1 MSVFRTLALPCLALV
16 VLAGCNPSA
25 SGPVAGEEYEGMAAD
40 RVIDGIEHVMTAA
53 GVRRAT
59 LLADT
64 AYMFDDS
71 TRAELKGVRVTFYS
85 DAGVENAELTSLTG
99 MLDGRSEAMTA
110 RGNVV
115 LRLYEGN
122 RIIETAELH
131 FDPERDRIWSDS
143 ATTLRQD
150 GTVAYGDGFRSDS
163 RLRNIEIVNPRG
175 RMAGVRFD
183 L

>member
-1 MSVFRTLALPCLALV
+1 MSACRILCRLGLAFTL
-16 VLAGCNPSA
+16 LAGCTPSA
-25 SGPVAGEEYEGMAAD
+25 PGPVAGEEYANMPAD
-40 RVIDGIEHVMTAA
+40 RILDGIEHVMTSA
-53 GVRRAT
+53 GLRRAR

-64 AYMFDDS
+64 AYMYDDS
-71 TRAELKGVRVTFYS
+71 MKAELKNVRVTFFADGGAES
-85 DAGVENAELTSLTG
+85 AELTSLTG
-99 MLDGRSEAMTA
+99 WLDGKTEAMTA

-131 FDPERDRIWSDS
+131 FDPESDRIWSDS

-150 GTVAYGDGFRSDS
+150 GTVMYGDGFRSDG
-163 RLRNIEIVNPRG
+163 RLRSLEIVNPRG
-175 RMAGVRFD
+175 RMADLRFD

>member
-1 MSVFRTLALPCLALV
+1 MSAFRIRAGLGLALLA
-16 VLAGCNPSA
+16 LAGCTPSA
-25 SGPVAGEEYEGMAAD
+25 SGPVAGEEYVNMPAD
-40 RVIDGIEHVMTAA
+40 RVIDGIEHVMTAG
-53 GVRRAT
+53 GVRRAK

-71 TRAELKGVRVTFYS
+71 MKAELKAVHVTFFD
-85 DAGVENAELTSLTG
+85 DAGTDNAELTSLTG
-99 MLDGRSEAMTA
+99 WLDGKTEAMTA

-150 GTVAYGDGFRSDS
+150 GTVMHGDGFRADG
-163 RLRNIEIVNPRG
+163 RLRNIENMNPRG
-175 RMAGVRFD
+175 RMADVRFEP
-183 L
+183 

>member
-1 MSVFRTLALPCLALV
+1 MSVFRIPALLGLALLV
-16 VLAGCNPSA
+16 RAGCGPTA
-25 SGPVAGEEYEGMAAD
+25 SGPVAGEEYVNMPAD

-53 GVRRAT
+53 GVRRAM
-59 LLADT
+59 LFADT
-64 AYMFDDS
+64 AYMYDDS
-71 TRAELKGVRVTFYS
+71 LKAELKTVRVTFF
-85 DAGVENAELTSLTG
+85 DDVGAENAELTSLTG
-99 MLDGRSEAMTA
+99 WLDGKTEAMTA

-150 GTVAYGDGFRSDS
+150 GTVMHGDGFQSDG
-163 RLRNIEIVNPRG
+163 RLSNLEIVNPRG
-175 RMAGVRFD
+175 RMADVRFD

>member
-1 MSVFRTLALPCLALV
+1 MSVIRTAALLGLALLA
-16 VLAGCNPSA
+16 LAGCTPSA
-25 SGPVAGEEYEGMAAD
+25 SGPVAGEEYTSMPAD
-40 RVIDGIEHVMTAA
+40 RVIDGIEHIMTAA
-53 GVRRAT
+53 GVRRAM
-59 LLADT
+59 LFADT

-71 TRAELKGVRVTFYS
+71 LHAELQGVRVTFFD
-85 DAGVENAELTSLTG
+85 DAGADNAELTSLTG
-99 MLDGRSEAMTA
+99 TLDGRTEAMTA

-122 RIIETAELH
+122 RIIETEELH

-150 GTVAYGDGFRSDS
+150 GSVMHGDGFRSDS

-175 RMAGVRFD
+175 RMADVKFE

>member
-1 MSVFRTLALPCLALV
+1 MTMFRIATRLGLGLV
-16 VLAGCNPSA
+16 LLAGCSSSA
-25 SGPVAGEEYEGMAAD
+25 SGPVAGDEYANMPAD

-53 GVRRAT
+53 GVRRAR

-71 TRAELKGVRVTFYS
+71 MKAQLKGVRVTFFG
-85 DAGVENAELTSLTG
+85 DGGAETAELTSLTG
-99 MLDGRSEAMTA
+99 WLDGKTEAMTA

-115 LRLYEGN
+115 LRLREGN

-150 GTVAYGDGFRSDS
+150 GTLLYGDGFRSDG
-163 RLRNIEIVNPRG
+163 RLRNLEIMNPRG
-175 RMAGVRFD
+175 RMADVRFD